1 MTEAELR
8 RDARWMLDA
17 GVRAVEPEGLV
28 RTALE
33 STGSAPAQT
42 RVVAIGKAAAAMAR
56 GAKQSLGDAFSG
68 GIVIAPAALVEQVP
82 DGYEAFGGGHPEPN
96 AAGVQGAE
104 AIRRLAS
111 GLGQDDQLLVL
122 ISGGGS
128 ALMTLP
134 PSGTTL
140 EDLQQ
145 TTRLLLRAGAT
156 IQELNAVRKHL
167 DELKGGRL
175 ARLASP
181 AKVRALVLSDVVG
194 DPLDVIASGPVSP
207 DATTFADVERIVR
220 SRGVWGSLP
229 VGVRRHLERGFA
241 GEIEDSPT
249 ASDPCFET
257 VDAEV
262 IGNNRRAAL
271 ATLAEA
277 EKRGYRPLLLST
289 ELTGEARQA
298 GGFLASIAR
307 EIRRSGHPLKA
318 PACVVAAGETTVN
331 VTGDGLG
338 GRNQEL
344 ALAAALGLRDEEAVL
359 VAGFGTD
366 GIDGPTD
373 AAGAMAFGSTL
384 RRAEAE
390 GLDAEDYLAR
400 NDAYRFFEALHDL
413 ILTGP
418 TGTNVMDLSLILVA

>member
-167 DELKGGRL
+167 DEPPTDDCKLIL
-175 ARLASP
+175 AP
-181 AKVRALVLSDVVG
+181 
-194 DPLDVIASGPVSP
+194 
-207 DATTFADVERIVR
+207 
-220 SRGVWGSLP
+220 
-229 VGVRRHLERGFA
+229 RGF
-241 GEIEDSPT
+241 EMDKEEDGQ
-249 ASDPCFET
+249 D
-257 VDAEV
+257 D
-262 IGNNRRAAL
+262 
-271 ATLAEA
+271 
-277 EKRGYRPLLLST
+277 
-289 ELTGEARQA
+289 
-298 GGFLASIAR
+298 
-307 EIRRSGHPLKA
+307 
-318 PACVVAAGETTVN
+318 
-331 VTGDGLG
+331 DGLPPNNPG
-338 GRNQEL
+338 GNL
-344 ALAAALGLRDEEAVL
+344 GGGPGPAPGGGAAAVAV
-359 VAGFGTD
+359 
-366 GIDGPTD
+366 
-373 AAGAMAFGSTL
+373 
-384 RRAEAE
+384 
-390 GLDAEDYLAR
+390 
-400 NDAYRFFEALHDL
+400 
-413 ILTGP
+413 
-418 TGTNVMDLSLILVA
+418 